1 MFALDA
7 TMSRQPTWDMACA
20 LQADMFRE
28 AAAIGSLDIR
38 LVYYRGLNE
47 CRATGWISDSA
58 QLAKLM
64 SKIDCQGGNTQ
75 IGKVLSEARREAVA
89 SGVRAVVFVGD
100 AMEEA
105 VDDLCAKAGELGLL
119 KVPVFMFQEGHDAV
133 AEQAFREIARL
144 TGGAWCRF
152 DPGAAAQLREL
163 LRAAAA
169 YAAGGREA
177 LLRLSKT
184 RQRCGQAD
192 RPDEVSRRRRF
203 ASRPGDG
210 KPAMLFAAEATIL
223 TAMPTLIAGVVAV
236 VVLYSLLQMFRAANP
251 VVLARAIK
259 IGGGVVALAVAAF
272 TGFKGELAVAIPLGI
287 FGAGLL
293 GWSPFGA
300 SGFGNIG
307 GMFGGGRSARP
318 DRASR
323 VRSQFLDMTPRS
335 RQRRAVGPD
344 RGRAPCR
351 PLARRVRPAAADG
364 DDRRLR
370 RRERR
375 AT

>member
-1 MFALDA
+1 MSGEPTKSKSGEVSSAKAASGNAGSLPEAKSSASEDIAAFVARARAMSPHAVGARGRLVFALDA

-38 LVYYRGLNE
+38 LVYYRGLDE

-64 SKIDCQGGNTQ
+64 GAIDCRGGNTQ

-89 SGVRAVVFVGD
+89 SGVRALVFVGD
-100 AMEEA
+100 AMEEG

-119 KVPVFMFQEGHDAV
+119 KVPVFMFQEGNDAV

-177 LLRLSKT
+177 LLRLSKA
-184 RQRCGQAD
+184 G
-192 RPDEVSRRRRF
+192 S
-203 ASRPGDG
+203 G
-210 KPAMLFAAEATIL
+210 AA
-223 TAMPTLIAGVVAV
+223 
-236 VVLYSLLQMFRAANP
+236 
-251 VVLARAIK
+251 K
-259 IGGGVVALAVAAF
+259 
-272 TGFKGELAVAIPLGI
+272 
-287 FGAGLL
+287 LL
-293 GWSPFGA
+293 GQ
-300 SGFGNIG
+300 
-307 GMFGGGRSARP
+307 MK
-318 DRASR
+318 
-323 VRSQFLDMTPRS
+323 
-335 RQRRAVGPD
+335 
-344 RGRAPCR
+344 
-351 PLARRVRPAAADG
+351 
-364 DDRRLR
+364 
-370 RRERR
+370 
-375 AT
+375 

>member
-1 MFALDA
+1 MAGEPTGPKSSADVSSAEKSQSRNNAPAARPSAAEDIAAFVAKARAMSPHREGARGRLVFALDA

-28 AAAIGSLDIR
+28 AAALGSLDIR

-64 SKIDCQGGNTQ
+64 TKIDCQGGNTQ

-100 AMEEA
+100 AMEER
-105 VDDLCAKAGELGLL
+105 VDDLCAKAGELGML
-119 KVPVFMFQEGHDAV
+119 KVPVFLFQEGHDGA

-177 LLRLSKT
+177 LKRLSA
-184 RQRCGQAD
+184 RESG
-192 RPDEVSRRRRF
+192 
-203 ASRPGDG
+203 
-210 KPAMLFAAEATIL
+210 AA
-223 TAMPTLIAGVVAV
+223 
-236 VVLYSLLQMFRAANP
+236 
-251 VVLARAIK
+251 K
-259 IGGGVVALAVAAF
+259 
-272 TGFKGELAVAIPLGI
+272 
-287 FGAGLL
+287 LL
-293 GWSPFGA
+293 GQ
-300 SGFGNIG
+300 
-307 GMFGGGRSARP
+307 MK
-318 DRASR
+318 
-323 VRSQFLDMTPRS
+323 
-335 RQRRAVGPD
+335 
-344 RGRAPCR
+344 
-351 PLARRVRPAAADG
+351 
-364 DDRRLR
+364 
-370 RRERR
+370 
-375 AT
+375 